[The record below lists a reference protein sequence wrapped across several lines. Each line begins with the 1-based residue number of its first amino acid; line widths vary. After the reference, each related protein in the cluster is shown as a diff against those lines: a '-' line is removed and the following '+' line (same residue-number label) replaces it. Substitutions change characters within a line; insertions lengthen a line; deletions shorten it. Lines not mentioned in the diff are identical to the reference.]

1 MEQSVSISA
10 TVGQPERA
18 TGDSK
23 ADTDDHQNQDQPR
36 TYKAARPPPINQA
49 YVQTELSD
57 SLEIK
62 NLKPS
67 NANSAV

>member
-23 ADTDDHQNQDQPR
+23 ADTDDHQNQD
-36 TYKAARPPPINQA
+36 
-49 YVQTELSD
+49 
-57 SLEIK
+57 
-62 NLKPS
+62 
-67 NANSAV
+67 